1 MRLNLPAQP
10 PGVGA
15 GQTRGSS
22 RIEEGWSPGQWG
34 LWGPE
39 MTPVLHGIGQGSE
52 RAPAPTQTPVC
63 PHPDAWLGA
72 AGEGVGGGRTCV
84 LCSRGSP
91 QQGPYASTGRGA
103 LSCGLGEAAASGG
116 GEFWASLPAAVLL
129 VHISISPPVPL
140 VPDCVIRCPGVS
152 PILFR

>member
-1 MRLNLPAQP
+1 MRLTLLMRLNLPAQP

-72 AGEGVGGGRTCV
+72 AGEGVGGEDMCALLKGLTPAGTLCQHRERGLV
-84 LCSRGSP
+84 LRPRGS
-91 QQGPYASTGRGA
+91 GSLWRRGV
-103 LSCGLGEAAASGG
+103 LGVAASCCALGSY
-116 GEFWASLPAAVLL
+116 FYFPARASRSRL
-129 VHISISPPVPL
+129 
-140 VPDCVIRCPGVS
+140 CN
-152 PILFR
+152 